1 MSRKTWDTL
10 IQNALVFDGTG
21 EKPREMD
28 IAIKEGRVAAK
39 GMFLPR
45 SMAAEVIDG
54 QGQWLMPGLLDIHT
68 HLDLEVDLDPGLPE
82 VVRHGTTTVLVGN
95 CSLGTCFGSQQEG
108 GQDPIVDCFTRVEN
122 IPKSVLRKCV
132 EAVTWQSTGEY
143 MDHFDSIPLGPNV
156 GVFLPHSMLRVEA
169 MGLSES
175 ISREPTETE
184 LKRMESLLDT
194 AMDEGYIGMS
204 TDGLPFHYL
213 SNDPHTD
220 QRIPTQFASFGEL
233 KRLLG
238 VVRGKDRVWQTTPI
252 LENRLKAFLYFTLTS
267 GRLFGKTLKTSALS
281 AIEFALAPKAVKAF
295 LGFAALMNGRL
306 FKGNMHFQALGTSF
320 RIWSDGIVSPL
331 FEELDSTCKLIAKEY
346 DDVDGRR
353 ELLNDPEFIQQFR
366 DDWHHGRGESD
377 LASIKA
383 RLGMPDVVVPRDF
396 GIMTFDGAPIT
407 EWDGETFQ
415 QVYNR
420 LEAYQRGQ
428 ADQARSD
435 AERDAFDKFPRP
447 IRDDADFMLHMMREY
462 DKGFRYWVDVAN
474 VGNKATLDLLLHKH
488 TLPGFNDS
496 GAHIT
501 NMAFFDA
508 NLNSLK
514 LAQQKSL
521 ETVSTIVKR
530 LTSEPAA
537 FFGLDVGTLEL
548 GDQADITMI
557 DPEALRHWDDLS
569 GRELIYRELFE
580 HQQMVSR
587 SDGVVTHTFINGEA
601 VWRNGDHTEALGTK
615 TLGRALRAA

>member
-1 MSRKTWDTL
+1 
-10 IQNALVFDGTG
+10 
-21 EKPREMD
+21 
-28 IAIKEGRVAAK
+28 
-39 GMFLPR
+39 
-45 SMAAEVIDG
+45 
-54 QGQWLMPGLLDIHT
+54 
-68 HLDLEVDLDPGLPE
+68 
-82 VVRHGTTTVLVGN
+82 
-95 CSLGTCFGSQQEG
+95 
-108 GQDPIVDCFTRVEN
+108 
-122 IPKSVLRKCV
+122 
-132 EAVTWQSTGEY
+132 
-143 MDHFDSIPLGPNV
+143 
-156 GVFLPHSMLRVEA
+156 
-169 MGLSES
+169 
-175 ISREPTETE
+175 
-184 LKRMESLLDT
+184 
-194 AMDEGYIGMS
+194 
-204 TDGLPFHYL
+204 
-213 SNDPHTD
+213 
-220 QRIPTQFASFGEL
+220 
-233 KRLLG
+233 
-238 VVRGKDRVWQTTPI
+238 
-252 LENRLKAFLYFTLTS
+252 
-267 GRLFGKTLKTSALS
+267 
-281 AIEFALAPKAVKAF
+281 
-295 LGFAALMNGRL
+295 
-306 FKGNMHFQALGTSF
+306 
-320 RIWSDGIVSPL
+320 
-331 FEELDSTCKLIAKEY
+331 
-346 DDVDGRR
+346 
-353 ELLNDPEFIQQFR
+353 
-366 DDWHHGRGESD
+366 
-377 LASIKA
+377 
-383 RLGMPDVVVPRDF
+383 
-396 GIMTFDGAPIT
+396 
-407 EWDGETFQ
+407 
-415 QVYNR
+415 VYNR

-557 DPEALRHWDDLS
+557 DPEALRDWDDAS